1 MRKTRKQKAPKTSI
15 VAVVWHDA
23 HDDGSNAWVACE
35 DIDPDPYMVVS
46 IGVLLPSTTKPDHV
60 SIARSIADV
69 YLDHVLH
76 IPTGMV
82 KSVTV
87 LGFLEDFSAQE

>member
-1 MRKTRKQKAPKTSI
+1 MRKKSQQDPKTSI

-23 HDDGSNAWVACE
+23 HDDGANSWVAYD

-46 IGVLLPSTTKPDHV
+46 VGVLLPNSAKPDHV
-60 SIARSIADV
+60 SIARSAAES

-76 IPTGMV
+76 VPVGMV
-82 KSVTV
+82 QSVTV
-87 LGFLEDFSAQE
+87 LGFLEDFSAQG